1 MASVCLALLMP
12 AVPVQSQTTAL
23 RLPNLGDGAEV
34 PLGVERRLGESIAR
48 EIYRDP
54 DYLDD
59 PVLGDY
65 VQSLWQTLLA
75 SVCQRCQVR

>member
-1 MASVCLALLMP
+1 MAHMFSSQFFAHSLRRLGVWGVCLAMCLP
-12 AVPVQSQTTAL
+12 VAPVQAQLSAN

-54 DYLDD
+54 DY
-59 PVLGDY
+59 
-65 VQSLWQTLLA
+65 
-75 SVCQRCQVR
+75 

>member
-1 MASVCLALLMP
+1 MFFASKSSSWRQRVGVVGLCAILMSP
-12 AVPVQSQTTAL
+12 SASMHAQT
-23 RLPNLGDGAEV
+23 RLPNLGDGTEV

-59 PVLGDY
+59 PI
-65 VQSLWQTLLA
+65 
-75 SVCQRCQVR
+75 